1 MRQFLI
7 AGFMSLSLLPAA
19 ALAQT
24 NPQNPQTAAIE
35 SAAPAAKPGPNAV
48 SPSGITRE
56 QYLQRAQERAG
67 HRAGTRFDQ
76 MDANH
81 DGVLDRTEVRAWR
94 SQHSRRGA
102 DQPSQPVQQ

>member
-1 MRQFLI
+1 MRHSLL
-7 AGFMSLSLLPAA
+7 AGLMALSLLPAV

-24 NPQNPQTAAIE
+24 NPQTAAIE
-35 SAAPAAKPGPNAV
+35 CAAPAAKPGPNAV

>member
-1 MRQFLI
+1 MRQSLI
-7 AGFMSLSLLPAA
+7 AGFMTLSLLPAA

-24 NPQNPQTAAIE
+24 NPQTAAIE
-35 SAAPAAKPGPNAV
+35 SAAPAAKPGPNAA
-48 SPSGITRE
+48 STSGVTRE

-67 HRAGTRFDQ
+67 QRAGARFDR

>member
-1 MRQFLI
+1 MRQSLI
-7 AGFMSLSLLPAA
+7 AGFMTLSLLPAA
-19 ALAQT
+19 AFAQA
-24 NPQNPQTAAIE
+24 NPQTAAIE
-35 SAAPAAKPGPNAV
+35 SAAPAVKPGPNAA
-48 SPSGITRE
+48 STSGITRE

-67 HRAGTRFDQ
+67 QRAGARFDQ

-81 DGVLDRTEVRAWR
+81 DGVLDLTEVRAWR

>member
-1 MRQFLI
+1 MRQSLL
-7 AGFMSLSLLPAA
+7 AGLMALSLLPAI

-24 NPQNPQTAAIE
+24 NPQTAAIE
-35 SAAPAAKPGPNAV
+35 SAAPATKPGPNAA
-48 SPSGITRE
+48 STSGVTRE

-67 HRAGTRFDQ
+67 QRAGARFDQ

-94 SQHSRRGA
+94 SQHSRRAA
-102 DQPSQPVQQ
+102 DQPAQPAQQ